1 MLRDLAQLFLGRLSR
16 EVKFTTLVNITTMKG
31 NIDLH
36 LTIYFKLVIFV
47 ERALANNRINM
58 TLHASSLH

>member
-16 EVKFTTLVNITTMKG
+16 EVKFTTLVNITTMKD

-36 LTIYFKLVIFV
+36 LTIYFKLVIF
-47 ERALANNRINM
+47 A
-58 TLHASSLH
+58 

>member
-36 LTIYFKLVIFV
+36 LTIHFKLVIF
-47 ERALANNRINM
+47 ANNRINM